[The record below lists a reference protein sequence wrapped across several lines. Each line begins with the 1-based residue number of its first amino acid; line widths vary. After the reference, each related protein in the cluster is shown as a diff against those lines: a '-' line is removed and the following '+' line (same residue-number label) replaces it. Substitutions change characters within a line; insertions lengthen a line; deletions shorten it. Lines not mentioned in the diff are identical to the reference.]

1 MACLTVLDG
10 SLKGQRFTLTLPLT
24 RIGRREGNDWVVQDG
39 SISGTH
45 CEIEKSDDGFLIRD
59 LGSTNGTKVNNVT
72 IKEKALSRNDIILLG
87 EVPMMIEGA
96 AVGERVRCRTANDH
110 YHSAETH
117 PRNAERVRQKNQQQ
131 QALGSSDRRAGA
143 GDCLPLGAVVC
154 RRWCYRRGRLRS
166 PSTTSTLAP
175 VLWPME
181 RHGAL
186 RLHRS

>member
-87 EVPMMIEGA
+87 EVPMMIEGDDVPQSEKESVAVPRTTIIIQPKRTLETPKEFSKKTNSNKLWVAVIVVLVLVIAYLLVQLFVGGA
-96 AVGERVRCRTANDH
+96 A
-110 YHSAETH
+110 
-117 PRNAERVRQKNQQQ
+117 
-131 QALGSSDRRAGA
+131 AGA
-143 GDCLPLGAVVC
+143 GG
-154 RRWCYRRGRLRS
+154 
-166 PSTTSTLAP
+166 
-175 VLWPME
+175 
-181 RHGAL
+181 
-186 RLHRS
+186 